1 MERTAPVMGAVC
13 LYEEAAMR
21 IHDLDSLRKA
31 VRDLQKENTELRK
44 LLDEHEIPYE
54 SRNVLE
60 EQALPDEY
68 DEDQGGRILSYEP
81 TKELAQ
87 EFFSYFWGRTDV
99 YAKRGRKG
107 GYFPQCA
114 ARWNGALCPKARD
127 EKTFCDEDC
136 AYKAWKPLE
145 LWMIVQHLKGLKED
159 CTDVIGVYPL
169 FPNNTCRFL
178 VFDFDNHEKDSYKND
193 DANTDDLWKSE
204 VDALRKIC
212 EINGIDALTERSRS
226 GRGAHIWIFFKS
238 AVPASLA
245 RTFGFALLD
254 RGAASIDLPSFRYY
268 DRMYPSQDVLSKL
281 GNLVAL
287 PLQGQAL
294 KRGNSAFV
302 DEAWNA
308 YPDQWSKLR
317 SVKRLTEGQI
327 TEKLMQW
334 NQAQI
339 SSYGTGIPS
348 EKNRS
353 QIISDKKG
361 VLTVYA
367 EGRKQ
372 IRPWKNNDRFKP
384 ADAVG
389 NTIHIVLDDG
399 VYVDTLNLLP
409 RIQNQIKGLATID
422 NPQFYDNKKYGR
434 SNYYNLRTISLWSEV
449 NGYIKVPTGLL
460 ETIKSK
466 AADSGIVCDVADER
480 SFGRPIRVKF
490 SGELREKQE
499 FAAARLERFENGI
512 LSAPTAFGKTVL
524 AAYMVAE
531 RKVNTLILLDKADL
545 IPQWIAEF
553 ERDLIE
559 ANQEIVI
566 ASPGLIRKKVERFAE
581 IVKTR
586 QEAGVTVTVIT
597 LDPEAEGYESTIERH
612 ILIDEMRKSGIF
624 VRVTA
629 DEGEHYA
636 VIDREIVWHGGIN
649 LLGKEDAW
657 DNLIRIKN
665 KQAVEELIEI
675 SYEDA
680 RK

>member
-13 LYEEAAMR
+13 IYEETAMR
-21 IHDLDSLRKA
+21 IHEYDLDSLRRA
-31 VRDLQKENTELRK
+31 VRELQKENTELRK

-60 EQALPDEY
+60 EQTLPDEY
-68 DEDQGGRILSYEP
+68 DEDQGGRILPYEP

-245 RTFGFALLD
+245 RAFGFALLD
-254 RGAASIDLPSFRYY
+254 RGAASINLPSFRYY

-317 SVKRLTEGQI
+317 SVKRLTEGQ
-327 TEKLMQW
+327 
-334 NQAQI
+334 NI
-339 SSYGTGIPS
+339 SEAG
-348 EKNRS
+348 R
-353 QIISDKKG
+353 
-361 VLTVYA
+361 A
-367 EGRKQ
+367 E
-372 IRPWKNNDRFKP
+372 
-384 ADAVG
+384 
-389 NTIHIVLDDG
+389 
-399 VYVDTLNLLP
+399 
-409 RIQNQIKGLATID
+409 
-422 NPQFYDNKKYGR
+422 YD
-434 SNYYNLRTISLWSEV
+434 
-449 NGYIKVPTGLL
+449 
-460 ETIKSK
+460 
-466 AADSGIVCDVADER
+466 
-480 SFGRPIRVKF
+480 
-490 SGELREKQE
+490 
-499 FAAARLERFENGI
+499 
-512 LSAPTAFGKTVL
+512 
-524 AAYMVAE
+524 AE
-531 RKVNTLILLDKADL
+531 RIL
-545 IPQWIAEF
+545 
-553 ERDLIE
+553 
-559 ANQEIVI
+559 
-566 ASPGLIRKKVERFAE
+566 
-581 IVKTR
+581 
-586 QEAGVTVTVIT
+586 
-597 LDPEAEGYESTIERH
+597 
-612 ILIDEMRKSGIF
+612 
-624 VRVTA
+624 
-629 DEGEHYA
+629 
-636 VIDREIVWHGGIN
+636 
-649 LLGKEDAW
+649 
-657 DNLIRIKN
+657 
-665 KQAVEELIEI
+665 
-675 SYEDA
+675 
-680 RK
+680 

>member
-1 MERTAPVMGAVC
+1 
-13 LYEEAAMR
+13 MR

-114 ARWNGALCPKARD
+114 ARWNGAICPKARD

>member
-114 ARWNGALCPKARD
+114 ARWNGAICPKARD

-409 RIQNQIKGLATID
+409 RIQNQIKGLA